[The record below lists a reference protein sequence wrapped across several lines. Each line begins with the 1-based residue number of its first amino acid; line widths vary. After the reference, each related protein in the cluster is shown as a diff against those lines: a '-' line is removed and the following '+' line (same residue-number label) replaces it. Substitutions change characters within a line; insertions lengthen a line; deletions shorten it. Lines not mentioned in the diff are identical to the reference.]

1 MRALYLA
8 RSPNVTFTFPQSA
21 RRAGCLSGW
30 RRAGL
35 LLLLTVSSGCLLSA
49 AQTHRSQPT
58 QNLPALE
65 VLERAHAQFSEGD
78 YEHARR
84 NFLKAFPSFPDDFE
98 ILKDLGYCY
107 FVTGPRGYAEAA
119 KYYARAYKINP
130 DSSEVA
136 EKLSRCYMGLKRY
149 AEAAAIET
157 KVTRLPGA
165 PAGSLKRA
173 AEAYDAAGDRS
184 KARQEYIV
192 YLERKPADLLARC
205 QLARLDGLNKK
216 YAWAAGQYRI
226 VLSANPN
233 FIPALVGMAQIF
245 AWQGQLDESIEF
257 YDRALRFEPN
267 DSEALSG
274 KAFALLWQKHYR
286 QAQQIFERLYGRY
299 PKDADVKQGL
309 EEAQRGIESS
319 VFVAAQKNGNVS
331 ELLDYYRAQVAKNP
345 RNVEALQALTSL
357 SADANRCGQSAAF
370 GKRAIEASS
379 GAPDVQLAMARSLRA
394 CGKDSQ
400 AVSYYQ
406 HYLESHPGSAGARYE
421 LGDTLRRAG
430 RFQESIRV
438 FRKLLQSDPGNADA
452 EAGLGQS
459 LAAAG
464 DYDEALAHFNRVL
477 ENHPGYYDAL
487 QGKAYVL
494 FWKGDSS
501 GARSIFEMLQKRNPH
516 DAQNSEALRNI
527 SRAEQAS
534 YWESLRPAVGAPPRS
549 WIDFYQERLKRD
561 PKDREAMKGLAY
573 EESKLNQNKTAI
585 QDYRR
590 VLEIYPDDRGS
601 KMQLASL
608 LSLDH
613 QYPEAI
619 RYYRQALEQDP
630 EDPAVQANLARV
642 YFWSGQPQRALDIYQ
657 RLLRRD
663 PSNTSYLLGAGQ
675 MEMQLKNYGA
685 ARTTID
691 SLLAVDH
698 ADRNARLELARLST
712 SQGQYDAALRDYEV
726 LLKQNPQD
734 PVALLGEARISF
746 YEGKLPEAHAA
757 AAEAVQKRPDDFPS
771 VFLLA
776 SIEHAEHRRRK
787 TLRLLSQAEKL
798 SPGNPQVVSL
808 RNQVLSESRV
818 TLSTTVAFARE
829 IGPPTQANGR
839 TGLPNEDLRTYT
851 YGTTIGMS
859 LFPRTNS
866 YITFTSVPTDSPPGP
881 QRDTFGN
888 QIPTG
893 ITGATAP
900 YDLLYWQS
908 TRISRRFTVR
918 GGAGFVRFGPGG
930 LVSVPGLTVPVKGA
944 MRRPVGLAGVSFGL
958 TRKLTLDLDATKSA
972 ITYTPVSTRL
982 GVIRDRLQGRI
993 NYFPNPQTQFHLA
1006 YWYGR
1011 FSSEDYTH
1019 AVIANGVPRSY
1030 VQADHDEGQG
1040 GSIAVDRQIL
1050 HSPGF
1055 SLDAGYEGYI
1065 FGFAGQGRNAFLG
1078 FFNPSFYQ
1086 RHEFVPRVYGS
1097 LWGPLGYDFSGGI
1110 GIQQTGLGEAITRA
1124 WNVSPNLSVRA
1135 SRHLRLIFGYTHYN
1149 TAQSL
1154 GPLRGNEVRFGT
1166 RWQY

>member
-1 MRALYLA
+1 M
-8 RSPNVTFTFPQSA
+8 
-21 RRAGCLSGW
+21 
-30 RRAGL
+30 GL
-35 LLLLTVSSGCLLSA
+35 LILLTVSGGCLLPV
-49 AQTHRSQPT
+49 AQAHSSQPT
-58 QNLPALE
+58 QNIPALK
-65 VLERAHAQFSEGD
+65 VLDRAHAQFSQGD
-78 YEHARR
+78 YEHARQ
-84 NFLKAFPSFPDDFE
+84 NFLKALPSFPHDFD

-119 KYYARAYKINP
+119 KYYARAYRVNP
-130 DSSEVA
+130 GSSEVA
-136 EKLSRCYMGLKRY
+136 EKLARCYMGLKRY
-149 AEAAAIET
+149 EEAAAIEMR
-157 KVTRLPGA
+157 VARLPGA
-165 PAGSLKRA
+165 PAESLKRA

-184 KARQEYIV
+184 KARQAYIV

-205 QLARLDGLNKK
+205 HLARLDGLNKK

-226 VLSANPN
+226 VLSANPD
-233 FIPALVGMAQIF
+233 FIPALVGIAQIS
-245 AWQGQLDESIEF
+245 AWQGQLDKSVEF
-257 YDRALRFEPN
+257 YDRALRFEPHN
-267 DSEALSG
+267 SEALSG

-286 QAQQIFERLYGRY
+286 QAQQIFERLRRQY
-299 PKDADVKQGL
+299 PKDTDVKQGL

-319 VFVAAQKNGNVS
+319 VFAAAQKNNSVS
-331 ELLDYYRAQVAKNP
+331 VLLDYYRAQVAKNP
-345 RNVEALQALTSL
+345 QDVEALEALTSL
-357 SADANRCGQSAAF
+357 SADANRCGQSVAF

-394 CGKDSQ
+394 CGKDSE

-406 HYLESHPGSAGARYE
+406 HYLESHPGSEGVQYE
-421 LGDTLRRAG
+421 LGDTLRRTR
-430 RFQESIRV
+430 RFPESIQV
-438 FRKLLQSDPGNADA
+438 FRRLLQSDPGNADA
-452 EAGLGQS
+452 EVGLGQS
-459 LAAAG
+459 LASAG
-464 DYDEALAHFNRVL
+464 DYDAALAHFNRVL

-494 FWKGDSS
+494 FWKGDFS
-501 GARSIFEMLQKRNPH
+501 GARSIFEMLEKRNPH
-516 DAQNSEALRNI
+516 DAQNSEALKDI
-527 SRAEQAS
+527 SSAEQVS
-534 YWESLRPAVGAPPRS
+534 YWKSLRPAVGASPQS
-549 WIDFYQERLKRD
+549 WIDFYQKRLKSN
-561 PKDREAMKGLAY
+561 PKDRDAMKGLAY
-573 EESKLNQNKTAI
+573 EESRLNRNKAAI

-590 VLEIYPDDRGS
+590 VLEVYPDDRDS
-601 KMQLASL
+601 KMELARL

-613 QYPEAI
+613 QYPAAI
-619 RYYRQALEQDP
+619 RYYQQALEQDP
-630 EDPAVQANLARV
+630 GDTAVQASLARV
-642 YFWSGQPQRALDIYQ
+642 YVWSGQPQSALDIYQ
-657 RLLRRD
+657 RMLRRD
-663 PSNTSYLLGAGQ
+663 PSNTRYLLAAGQ
-675 MEMQLKNYGA
+675 MELKLKKYDA
-685 ARTTID
+685 ARTTLD
-691 SLLAVDH
+691 SLLAADH
-698 ADRNARLELARLST
+698 ANRNARLELARLNT
-712 SQGQYDAALRDYEV
+712 SQGQYNAALRDYEI

-734 PVALLGEARISF
+734 PAALLGEARIYF
-746 YEGKLPEAHAA
+746 YQAKLPEAHAA
-757 AAEAVQKRPDDFPS
+757 AAEAVEKRPNDFSS

-776 SIEHAEHRRRK
+776 SIGRAQHHRRK
-787 TLRLLSQAEKL
+787 TLQLLKQAEKL
-798 SPGNPQVVSL
+798 SPGTPQVASL

-829 IGPPTQANGR
+829 IGPPSQANGR

-881 QRDTFGN
+881 ERDSFGN

-908 TRISRRFTVR
+908 TRFSRRFTVR
-918 GGAGFVRFGPGG
+918 GGAGFVRFGPGD
-930 LVSVPGLTVPVKGA
+930 LVSVPSQTVPVNGA
-944 MRRPVGLAGVSFGL
+944 MQRPVGLAGVSFGF
-958 TRKLTLDLDATKSA
+958 TTKLTLDLDATKSA

-993 NYFPNPQTQFHLA
+993 NYFFNPQTQFHLA
-1006 YWYGR
+1006 YWYGH

-1019 AVIANGVPRSY
+1019 TVVVNGVSRSY

-1040 GSIAVDRQIL
+1040 GSIIFDRQIL

-1055 SLDAGYEGYI
+1055 SLDVGYEGYI
-1065 FGFAGQGRNAFLG
+1065 FGFAGQGRNVFLG

-1086 RHEFVPRVYGS
+1086 RHELVPRVYGS

-1166 RWQY
+1166 QWQY